1 MTLAVSRMA
10 LGSALTFVNT
20 VKPTCF
26 ELEWLCGRLSA
37 MSVAGQLHAM
47 HSTRA
52 LLLLHVLLQLLHGD
66 WSLWLISHS

>member
-1 MTLAVSRMA
+1 
-10 LGSALTFVNT
+10 
-20 VKPTCF
+20 
-26 ELEWLCGRLSA
+26 